1 MTENLTVETD
11 NRGICTIKLN
21 RPEIHNAFDNDVIED
36 LIIQLTFASDDDY
49 VRAIVITGEGPT
61 FSSGAD
67 IHWLKSSVKRDHATN
82 SMEAYKMAQMLQKL
96 YAMPKPTIAR
106 INGPAFGGALG
117 IIACCDI
124 AIAPST
130 SYFAFTEVKLGLI
143 PAVVSPYIVS
153 AMGHRNTKRLFITGE
168 QFSAEDALSMG
179 LLHKIVDSSS
189 LDDTIEEEIE
199 SLLQA
204 GPSAQMEC
212 KRLLHKLA
220 GVSDDISQYTA
231 ELIAQIR
238 ISQEGQEGLA
248 AFLEKRRP
256 DWINSAN

>member
-1 MTENLTVETD
+1 MTENLIVQTD
-11 NRGICTIKLN
+11 DRGICTIKLN
-21 RPEIHNAFDNDVIED
+21 KPDIHNAFDNDVVED
-36 LIIQLTFASDDDY
+36 LTIQLTFASDDDF
-49 VRAIVITGEGPT
+49 VRAIVITGEGAT

-67 IHWLKSSVKRDHATN
+67 INWLKSSVKRDHATN
-82 SMEAYKMAQMLQKL
+82 SMQAYKMAQMLQKL
-96 YAMPKPTIAR
+96 YATPKPTIAR

-124 AIAPST
+124 AIASKT

-153 AMGHRNTKRLFITGE
+153 AMGHRNAKRLFITGE
-168 QFSAEDALSMG
+168 RFSAEDALSMG
-179 LLHKIVDSSS
+179 LLHKVVDSSS
-189 LDDTIEEEIE
+189 LDDTIEDEAV

-220 GVSDDISQYTA
+220 GISDDISQYTA

-238 ISQEGQEGLA
+238 ISKEGQEGLA
-248 AFLEKRRP
+248 AFLEKRHP
-256 DWINSAN
+256 EWIKPSE